1 MSWLKN
7 LSSKRAQSSTSSL
20 PQHAQAPGDADDFL
34 SDSLLPVEQVAPH
47 HTTPLNHVLIIHC
60 CCRTGSDRKQTRRQR
75 LLLLRA
81 CLWLF
86 A

>member
-7 LSSKRAQSSTSSL
+7 LSSKRAQPSTSTSSP

-47 HTTPLNHVLIIHC
+47 QTPQSRVDH
-60 CCRTGSDRKQTRRQR
+60 S
-75 LLLLRA
+75 
-81 CLWLF
+81 
-86 A
+86 